1 MAHKQEFKTTEINLK
16 STVEN
21 VGDTVTQIFHFV
33 GGVKRTYDGII
44 VDSIRQGQF
53 TKFKCKNGAM
63 VMVNDSNVL
72 MIEIFEENTYPK
84 LKDVFKKED
93 DTNILQ

>member
-1 MAHKQEFKTTEINLK
+1 MKTTNTDLK
-16 STVEN
+16 SSIREQ
-21 VGDTVTQIFHFV
+21 GEYVTQIFHFV

-63 VMVNDSNVL
+63 VLINDTNVL
-72 MIEIFEENTYPK
+72 MIEVFEEK
-84 LKDVFKKED
+84 
-93 DTNILQ
+93 

>member
-1 MAHKQEFKTTEINLK
+1 MKTTEIDLK
-16 STVEN
+16 SSVKEQ
-21 VGDTVTQIFHFV
+21 GKYVTQIFHFV

-63 VMVNDSNVL
+63 VLINDVNVL
-72 MIEIFEENTYPK
+72 MIE
-84 LKDVFKKED
+84 VFKEN
-93 DTNILQ
+93 DTNILK